1 MDLDLRKVRYFVV
14 LAEELNYRRAA
25 ERLHVAQ
32 PVLTRQ
38 IRSLERDLGAQLL
51 ERGRA
56 GTRLTDAGRQ
66 LLTDAQ
72 GLLADAQ
79 ATRRRVAR
87 LGTTMRT
94 FTIGFMPGL
103 TVTEPAQAF
112 AASHPEVIVNVLR
125 TDWTDQVQ
133 VLHDGRVDIG
143 YVRMPI
149 DLTALSSW
157 LLFTEPHVAVVP
169 VAHRLAGRDRVSV
182 HELVGERLL
191 QHSNAAPEWAA
202 DLHNAPLV
210 VAREARSIEEKLEWV
225 AAGEGFS
232 VVPQSVA
239 TYYQRAD
246 IAWMVLTDVAPN
258 EVRLAW
264 PTAQHGQLIEDYL
277 AAARST
283 VTD

>member
-1 MDLDLRKVRYFVV
+1 VDLDLRKVRYFVV

-38 IRSLERDLGAQLL
+38 IRSLERDLTAQLF

-56 GTRLTDAGRQ
+56 GTSLTDAGRQ

-87 LGTTMRT
+87 LGGTIRT
-94 FTIGFMPGL
+94 FAIGFMPGL
-103 TVTEPAQAF
+103 TVTEPARAF
-112 AASHPEVIVNVLR
+112 AASHPEVTVDVLR
-125 TDWTDQVQ
+125 TDWTDQVR

-157 LLFTEPHVAVVP
+157 LLFTEPQVAVVP

-191 QHSNAAPEWAA
+191 QHPNAVPEWAA
-202 DLHNAPLV
+202 LHSTPLV
-210 VAREARSIEEKLEWV
+210 VARQARSVEEKLEWV

-239 TYYQRAD
+239 MYYQRPD
-246 IAWMVLTDVAPN
+246 ITWMVLTDVAPN

-264 PTAQHGQLIEDYL
+264 LTAQHGRLIEDYL
-277 AAARST
+277 EAARST
-283 VTD
+283 VKK

>member
-38 IRSLERDLGAQLL
+38 IRSLERDLTAQLF

-56 GTRLTDAGRQ
+56 GTSLTDAGRQ

-87 LGTTMRT
+87 LGGTIRT
-94 FTIGFMPGL
+94 FAIGFMPGL
-103 TVTEPAQAF
+103 TVTEPARAF
-112 AASHPEVIVNVLR
+112 AASHPEVTVDVLR
-125 TDWTDQVQ
+125 TDWTDQVR

-157 LLFTEPHVAVVP
+157 LLFTEPQVAVVP

-191 QHSNAAPEWAA
+191 QHPNAVPEWAA
-202 DLHNAPLV
+202 LHSTPLV
-210 VAREARSIEEKLEWV
+210 VARQARSVEEKLEWV

-239 TYYQRAD
+239 MYYQRPD
-246 IAWMVLTDVAPN
+246 ITWMVLTDVAPN

-264 PTAQHGQLIEDYL
+264 LTAQHGRLIEDYL
-277 AAARST
+277 EAARST
-283 VTD
+283 VKK

>member
-1 MDLDLRKVRYFVV
+1 LDLDLRKVRYFVV

-38 IRSLERDLGAQLL
+38 IRSLERDLAAQLF

-56 GTRLTDAGRQ
+56 GTLLTDAGRQ
-66 LLTDAQ
+66 LLADAQ

-87 LGTTMRT
+87 LGGTIRT

-103 TVTEPAQAF
+103 TVTAPARAF
-112 AASHPEVIVNVLR
+112 AASHPDVSVDVLR
-125 TDWTDQVQ
+125 TDWTNQVQ
-133 VLHDGRVDIG
+133 VLRDGRVDIG

-149 DLTALSSW
+149 DLTALSSCP
-157 LLFTEPHVAVVP
+157 LFTEPQVAVVP
-169 VAHRLAGRDRVSV
+169 GSHRLAGRDRVSV
-182 HELVGERLL
+182 DELVGERLL
-191 QHSNAAPEWAA
+191 QHPDAVPEWAA
-202 DLHNAPLV
+202 LHSAPLV
-210 VAREARSIEEKLEWV
+210 GDRQARSVEEKLEWV

-246 IAWMVLTDVAPN
+246 ISWMVLTDVAPN

-264 PTAQHGQLIEDYL
+264 PTAQHGRLIEDYVE
-277 AAARST
+277 AARST
-283 VTD
+283 VTG

>member
-1 MDLDLRKVRYFVV
+1 VDLDLRKVRYFVV

-38 IRSLERDLGAQLL
+38 IRSLERDLTAQLF

-87 LGTTMRT
+87 LGRTIRT

-103 TVTEPAQAF
+103 TVTEPARAF
-112 AASHPEVIVNVLR
+112 AASHPELTVDVLR
-125 TDWTDQVQ
+125 TDWTDQVP

-157 LLFTEPHVAVVP
+157 LLFTEPQVAVVP
-169 VAHRLAGRDRVSV
+169 VAHQLAGRDRVSV

-191 QHSNAAPEWAA
+191 QHPNAVPEWAA
-202 DLHNAPLV
+202 LHSTPPV
-210 VAREARSIEEKLEWV
+210 VARQARSVEEKLEWV

-239 TYYQRAD
+239 MYYQRAD
-246 IAWMVLTDVAPN
+246 ITWMVLTDVAPN

-264 PTAQHGQLIEDYL
+264 PTAQHGRLIEDYL
-277 AAARST
+277 EAARST

>member
-1 MDLDLRKVRYFVV
+1 
-14 LAEELNYRRAA
+14 
-25 ERLHVAQ
+25 
-32 PVLTRQ
+32 
-38 IRSLERDLGAQLL
+38 
-51 ERGRA
+51 
-56 GTRLTDAGRQ
+56 LTDAGRQ

-87 LGTTMRT
+87 LGGTIRT

-103 TVTEPAQAF
+103 TVTEPARAF
-112 AASHPEVIVNVLR
+112 AASHPEVTVDVLR
-125 TDWTDQVQ
+125 TDWTDQVR

-157 LLFTEPHVAVVP
+157 LLFTEPQVAVVP

-191 QHSNAAPEWAA
+191 QHPNAVPEWAA
-202 DLHNAPLV
+202 LHSTPLV
-210 VAREARSIEEKLEWV
+210 VARQARSVEEKLEWV

-246 IAWMVLTDVAPN
+246 ITWMVLTDVAPN

-264 PTAQHGQLIEDYL
+264 PTAQHGRLIEDYL
-277 AAARST
+277 AAARSSL
-283 VTD
+283 TD

>member
-1 MDLDLRKVRYFVV
+1 VDLDLRKVRYFVV

-38 IRSLERDLGAQLL
+38 IRSLERDLTAQLF

-56 GTRLTDAGRQ
+56 GTSLTDAGRQ

-87 LGTTMRT
+87 LGGTIRT

-103 TVTEPAQAF
+103 TVTEPARAF
-112 AASHPEVIVNVLR
+112 AASHPEVTVDVLR
-125 TDWTDQVQ
+125 TDWTDQVR

-157 LLFTEPHVAVVP
+157 LLFTEPQVAVVP

-191 QHSNAAPEWAA
+191 QHPNAVPEWAA
-202 DLHNAPLV
+202 LHSTPLV
-210 VAREARSIEEKLEWV
+210 VARQARSVEEKLEWV

-239 TYYQRAD
+239 MYYQRPD
-246 IAWMVLTDVAPN
+246 ITWMVLTDVAPN

-264 PTAQHGQLIEDYL
+264 LTAQHGRLIEDYL
-277 AAARST
+277 EAARST
-283 VTD
+283 VKK

>member
-1 MDLDLRKVRYFVV
+1 VDLDLRKVRYFVV

-38 IRSLERDLGAQLL
+38 IRSLERDLTAQLF

-87 LGTTMRT
+87 LGGTIRT

-103 TVTEPAQAF
+103 TVTEPARAF
-112 AASHPEVIVNVLR
+112 AASHPEVTVDVLR
-125 TDWTDQVQ
+125 TDWTDQVR

-149 DLTALSSW
+149 DLTDLSSW
-157 LLFTEPHVAVVP
+157 LLFTEPQVAVVP
-169 VAHRLAGRDRVSV
+169 ATHRLAGRDRVSV

-191 QHSNAAPEWAA
+191 QHPNAVPEWAA
-202 DLHNAPLV
+202 LHSTPLV
-210 VAREARSIEEKLEWV
+210 VARQARSVEEKLEWV

-239 TYYQRAD
+239 MYYQRPD
-246 IAWMVLTDVAPN
+246 ITWMVLTDVAPN

-264 PTAQHGQLIEDYL
+264 PAAQHGRLIEDYL
-277 AAARST
+277 EAARST

>member
-1 MDLDLRKVRYFVV
+1 VDLDLRKVRYFVV

-38 IRSLERDLGAQLL
+38 IRSLERDLTAQLF

-66 LLTDAQ
+66 LLSDAQ

-87 LGTTMRT
+87 LGGTVRT

-103 TVTEPAQAF
+103 TVTEPARAF
-112 AASHPEVIVNVLR
+112 AASHPEVTVDVLR
-125 TDWTDQVQ
+125 TDWTDQVR

-157 LLFTEPHVAVVP
+157 PLFTEPQVAVVP

-182 HELVGERLL
+182 HELAGERLL
-191 QHSNAAPEWAA
+191 QHSSAVPEWAA
-202 DLHNAPLV
+202 PHSAPLV
-210 VAREARSIEEKLEWV
+210 VARRARSIEEKLEWV

-239 TYYQRAD
+239 MYYQRAD
-246 IAWMVLTDVAPN
+246 ITWTVLTDVALN

-264 PTAQHGQLIEDYL
+264 PTAQHGPLIEDYL
-277 AAARST
+277 EVARST

>member
-1 MDLDLRKVRYFVV
+1 LDLDLRKVRYFVV

-38 IRSLERDLGAQLL
+38 IRSLERDLAAQLF

-87 LGTTMRT
+87 LGGAMRT

-103 TVTEPAQAF
+103 TVTAPARAF
-112 AASHPEVIVNVLR
+112 AASHPDVSVDVLR
-125 TDWTDQVQ
+125 TDWTNQAQ
-133 VLHDGRVDIG
+133 VLRDGRADIG

-149 DLTALSSW
+149 DLTALSSCV
-157 LLFTEPHVAVVP
+157 LFTEPQVAVVP
-169 VAHRLAGRDRVSV
+169 VSHRLAGRDSVSV

-191 QHSNAAPEWAA
+191 QHPDAVPEWAA
-202 DLHNAPLV
+202 LHSAPLV
-210 VAREARSIEEKLEWV
+210 GGRQARSVEEKLEWV

-239 TYYQRAD
+239 MYYQRAD
-246 IAWMVLTDVAPN
+246 ISWMVLTDVAPN

-264 PTAQHGQLIEDYL
+264 PTAQRGRLIEDYVE
-277 AAARST
+277 AARSAG
-283 VTD
+283 TD

>member
-38 IRSLERDLGAQLL
+38 IRSLERDLTAQLF

-87 LGTTMRT
+87 LGGTIRT

-103 TVTEPAQAF
+103 TVTEPARAF
-112 AASHPEVIVNVLR
+112 AASHPEVTVEVLR
-125 TDWTDQVQ
+125 TDWTDQVR
-133 VLHDGRVDIG
+133 VLRDGRVDIG

-157 LLFTEPHVAVVP
+157 LLFTEPQVAVVP

-191 QHSNAAPEWAA
+191 QHANAVPEWAA
-202 DLHNAPLV
+202 LHSTPLV
-210 VAREARSIEEKLEWV
+210 VARQARSVEEKLEWV

-239 TYYQRAD
+239 MYYQRAD
-246 IAWMVLTDVAPN
+246 ITWMVLADVAPN

-264 PTAQHGQLIEDYL
+264 PTAQHGRLIEDYL
-277 AAARST
+277 EAACST

>member
-38 IRSLERDLGAQLL
+38 IRSLERDLTAQLF
-51 ERGRA
+51 ERDRA

-66 LLTDAQ
+66 LLTDAH

-79 ATRRRVAR
+79 ATSRRVAR
-87 LGTTMRT
+87 LGGTIRT

-103 TVTEPAQAF
+103 TVTEPARAF
-112 AASHPEVIVNVLR
+112 AASHPEVTVDVLR

-133 VLHDGRVDIG
+133 VLRDGRVDIG

-157 LLFTEPHVAVVP
+157 LLFTEPQVAVVP

-191 QHSNAAPEWAA
+191 QHPNAVPEWAA
-202 DLHNAPLV
+202 LHSTPLV
-210 VAREARSIEEKLEWV
+210 VARQARSVEEKLEWV

-264 PTAQHGQLIEDYL
+264 PTAQHGRLIEDFL
-277 AAARST
+277 DAARST

>member
-38 IRSLERDLGAQLL
+38 IRSLERDLAAQLF

-56 GTRLTDAGRQ
+56 GTQLTDAGRQ
-66 LLTDAQ
+66 LLADAQ
-72 GLLADAQ
+72 GLLADAE

-87 LGTTMRT
+87 LGGTVRT

-103 TVTEPAQAF
+103 TVTVPARAF
-112 AASHPEVIVNVLR
+112 AASHPDVSVDVLR
-125 TDWTDQVQ
+125 TDWTNQVQ
-133 VLHDGRVDIG
+133 VLRDGRVDIG

-149 DLTALSSW
+149 DLTALSSC
-157 LLFTEPHVAVVP
+157 LLFTEPQVAVVP
-169 VAHRLAGRDRVSV
+169 VSHRLAGRDRVSV
-182 HELVGERLL
+182 DELVGERLL
-191 QHSNAAPEWAA
+191 QHPDAVPEWAA
-202 DLHNAPLV
+202 LHSAPLV
-210 VAREARSIEEKLEWV
+210 GDRQARSIEEKLEWV

-239 TYYQRAD
+239 MYYQRAD
-246 IAWMVLTDVAPN
+246 ISWMVLTDVAPN

-264 PTAQHGQLIEDYL
+264 PTAQHGRLIEDYVE
-277 AAARST
+277 AARST
-283 VTD
+283 VTG

>member
-1 MDLDLRKVRYFVV
+1 VDLDLRKVRYFVV

-38 IRSLERDLGAQLL
+38 IRSLERDLTAQLF

-56 GTRLTDAGRQ
+56 GTPLADAGRQ

-87 LGTTMRT
+87 LGATIRT

-103 TVTEPAQAF
+103 TVTEPARVF
-112 AASHPEVIVNVLR
+112 AASHPEVTVDVLR

-133 VLHDGRVDIG
+133 VLRDGRVDIG
-143 YVRMPI
+143 CVRMPI

-157 LLFTEPHVAVVP
+157 LLFTEPQVAVVP
-169 VAHRLAGRDRVSV
+169 VAHRLPGRDGVSV
-182 HELVGERLL
+182 QELVGERLL
-191 QHSNAAPEWAA
+191 QHPDAVPEWAA
-202 DLHNAPLV
+202 LHSTPRV
-210 VAREARSIEEKLEWV
+210 VARQARSVEKKLEWV

-239 TYYQRAD
+239 MYYQRAD
-246 IAWMVLTDVAPN
+246 ITWMVLTDVAPN

-264 PTAQHGQLIEDYL
+264 LTAQHGPLIEDYL
-277 AAARST
+277 KAARST

>member
-38 IRSLERDLGAQLL
+38 IRSLEDDLTAQLF
-51 ERGRA
+51 ERDRA

-87 LGTTMRT
+87 LGGTIRT

-103 TVTEPAQAF
+103 TVTEPARAF
-112 AASHPEVIVNVLR
+112 AASHPEVTVDVLR

-133 VLHDGRVDIG
+133 VLRDGRVDIG

-149 DLTALSSW
+149 DLTGLSSW
-157 LLFTEPHVAVVP
+157 LLFTEPQVAVVP

-191 QHSNAAPEWAA
+191 QHPNAVPEWAA
-202 DLHNAPLV
+202 LHSTPLV
-210 VAREARSIEEKLEWV
+210 VARQARSVEEKLEWV

-239 TYYQRAD
+239 MYYQRAD
-246 IAWMVLTDVAPN
+246 ITWMVLTDVAPN

-264 PTAQHGQLIEDYL
+264 PTAQHGRLIEDYL
-277 AAARST
+277 EAARST

>member
-1 MDLDLRKVRYFVV
+1 VDLDLRKVRYFVV

-38 IRSLERDLGAQLL
+38 IRSLERDLTAQLF

-66 LLTDAQ
+66 LLADAK

-87 LGTTMRT
+87 LGETSRT

-103 TVTEPAQAF
+103 TVTEPVRAF
-112 AASHPEVIVNVLR
+112 AASHPEVTVDVLR
-125 TDWTDQVQ
+125 TDWTDQVR
-133 VLHDGRVDIG
+133 VLRDGRVDIG

-157 LLFTEPHVAVVP
+157 LLFTEAQVAVVP
-169 VAHRLAGRDRVSV
+169 AAHRLAGRDRLS
-182 HELVGERLL
+182 
-191 QHSNAAPEWAA
+191 
-202 DLHNAPLV
+202 
-210 VAREARSIEEKLEWV
+210 
-225 AAGEGFS
+225 
-232 VVPQSVA
+232 
-239 TYYQRAD
+239 
-246 IAWMVLTDVAPN
+246 
-258 EVRLAW
+258 
-264 PTAQHGQLIEDYL
+264 
-277 AAARST
+277 
-283 VTD
+283 

>member
-38 IRSLERDLGAQLL
+38 IRSLERDLTAQLF

-87 LGTTMRT
+87 LGGTIRT

-103 TVTEPAQAF
+103 TVTEPARAF
-112 AASHPEVIVNVLR
+112 AASHPEVTVDVLR
-125 TDWTDQVQ
+125 TDWTDQVR
-133 VLHDGRVDIG
+133 VLRDGRVDIG

-157 LLFTEPHVAVVP
+157 LLFTEPQVAVVP

-191 QHSNAAPEWAA
+191 QHPNAVPEWAA
-202 DLHNAPLV
+202 LHSAPLV
-210 VAREARSIEEKLEWV
+210 VARQARSVEEKLEWV

-239 TYYQRAD
+239 MYYQRAD
-246 IAWMVLTDVAPN
+246 ITWMVLTDVAPN
-258 EVRLAW
+258 EVRLAV
-264 PTAQHGQLIEDYL
+264 ANR
-277 AAARST
+277 AART
-283 VTD
+283 ADRGLLGGRP

>member
-38 IRSLERDLGAQLL
+38 IRSLERDLTAQLF

-56 GTRLTDAGRQ
+56 GTRLTAAGRQ
-66 LLTDAQ
+66 LLTDAE
-72 GLLADAQ
+72 GLLADAK

-87 LGTTMRT
+87 LAGTTRT

-103 TVTEPAQAF
+103 TVTEPARAF
-112 AASHPEVIVNVLR
+112 AAAHPEVTVDVRR

-133 VLHDGRVDIG
+133 VLRDGRVDIG

-157 LLFTEPHVAVVP
+157 LLFTEPQVAIVP
-169 VAHRLAGRDRVSV
+169 VRHRLAGRDRVSV
-182 HELVGERLL
+182 HELVGDRLL
-191 QHSNAAPEWAA
+191 QHSDAVPEWAA
-202 DLHNAPLV
+202 LQSTPHIVDRQP
-210 VAREARSIEEKLEWV
+210 RSVEEKLEWV

-232 VVPQSVA
+232 VLPQSVA

-264 PTAQHGQLIEDYL
+264 PTAQHGRLIDDYL
-277 AAARST
+277 EAART
-283 VTD
+283 TRTD

>member
-1 MDLDLRKVRYFVV
+1 
-14 LAEELNYRRAA
+14 
-25 ERLHVAQ
+25 
-32 PVLTRQ
+32 VLTRQ
-38 IRSLERDLGAQLL
+38 IRSLERDLTAQLF
-51 ERGRA
+51 ERSRA

-79 ATRRRVAR
+79 ATRRRVGR
-87 LGTTMRT
+87 LGGTIRT

-103 TVTEPAQAF
+103 TVTEPARAF
-112 AASHPEVIVNVLR
+112 AASHPELTVDVLR

-157 LLFTEPHVAVVP
+157 LLFTEPQVAVVP

-191 QHSNAAPEWAA
+191 QHPNAVPEWAA
-202 DLHNAPLV
+202 LHSTPLV
-210 VAREARSIEEKLEWV
+210 VARQARSVEEKLEWV

-239 TYYQRAD
+239 MYYQRAD
-246 IAWMVLTDVAPN
+246 ITWMVLTDVAPN

-264 PTAQHGQLIEDYL
+264 PTAQHGRLIEDYL
-277 AAARST
+277 EAARST

>member
-1 MDLDLRKVRYFVV
+1 VDLDLRKVRYFVV

-38 IRSLERDLGAQLL
+38 IRSLERDLAAQLF

-87 LGTTMRT
+87 LGGTIRT

-103 TVTEPAQAF
+103 TVTAPARAF
-112 AASHPEVIVNVLR
+112 AASHPEVTVDVLR

-133 VLHDGRVDIG
+133 VLRDGRVDIG

-149 DLTALSSW
+149 DLTALSSC
-157 LLFTEPHVAVVP
+157 LLFTEPQVAVVP
-169 VAHRLAGRDRVSV
+169 VAHRLADRDRVSV

-191 QHSNAAPEWAA
+191 QHPNAVPEWAT
-202 DLHNAPLV
+202 LHSTPLV
-210 VAREARSIEEKLEWV
+210 AARQPRSVEEKLEWV

-246 IAWMVLTDVAPN
+246 ITWMVLTDVAPN

-264 PTAQHGQLIEDYL
+264 PTAQHGRLIEDYVD
-277 AAARST
+277 AARCSLT
-283 VTD
+283 G